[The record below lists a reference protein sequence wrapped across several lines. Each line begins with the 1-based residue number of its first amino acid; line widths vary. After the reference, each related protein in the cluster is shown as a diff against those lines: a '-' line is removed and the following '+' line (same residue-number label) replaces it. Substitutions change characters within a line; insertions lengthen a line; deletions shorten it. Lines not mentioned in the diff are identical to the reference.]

1 MASISEKTDK
11 NKCIIFRFRTYVG
24 KDGNGKERVVSTT
37 WRPPPELTKAKARK
51 AAEIAAYEWET
62 SLKAGQKA
70 VEELL
75 EERKPKE
82 TFENFVKET
91 WIPLCVRDGSHR
103 PSTVEMYTHIL
114 NIIVPYFGKIALEDV
129 NGIFIAKYLSW
140 LRNEYRTAN
149 GRQLADKTIKH
160 HYNILRMVFNYA
172 EKQDLIIK
180 NPIRKVDPPRVVK
193 KKVDALSADEAR
205 TFFEAIRDLPIDFRT
220 IMMVLIT
227 TGLRRGECIGLEWK
241 DVDFDNGT
249 ITVNRAVTYTKEC
262 GIRVDEPKTTTSL
275 RTIPAMPATLSM
287 LKELKFLRRCQY
299 RNVNLENAFVF
310 CKEGEPFSPR
320 DPSAVTRRMNA
331 FIKRKHLPD
340 VSPHDLRHSCA
351 SLLLESGADIKSVQ
365 EILGHA
371 NASTTLNFYVKTDM
385 KQMKAAT
392 DKFAEEF
399 GLKKAS
405 V

>member
-1 MASISEKTDK
+1 M
-11 NKCIIFRFRTYVG
+11 
-24 KDGNGKERVVSTT
+24 
-37 WRPPPELTKAKARK
+37 
-51 AAEIAAYEWET
+51 
-62 SLKAGQKA
+62 
-70 VEELL
+70 
-75 EERKPKE
+75 
-82 TFENFVKET
+82 
-91 WIPLCVRDGSHR
+91 
-103 PSTVEMYTHIL
+103 
-114 NIIVPYFGKIALEDV
+114 
-129 NGIFIAKYLSW
+129 
-140 LRNEYRTAN
+140 
-149 GRQLADKTIKH
+149 ADKTIKH
-160 HYNILRMVFNYA
+160 HYNVLRMVFNYA
-172 EKQDLIIK
+172 EKQDLIVK
-180 NPIRKVDPPRVVK
+180 NPIRKVDPPRVAK

-205 TFFEAIRDLPIDFRT
+205 LFFEAIRDLPIDFRT

-227 TGLRRGECIGLEWK
+227 TGLRRGECIGLIWS
-241 DVDFDNGT
+241 DVDFEKGT

-262 GIRVDEPKTTTSL
+262 GIQVDEPKTPTSL

-299 RNVNLENAFVF
+299 RSVNLENTFIF